1 MRLTLR
7 TLLAYLDDRLAP
19 QQAREIGQK
28 LTTSPFATELADRIR
43 SVVRRRRLAKESA
56 GQKNIDANLI
66 AEYLDDQLTP
76 ELVALIE
83 KEILTS
89 DHSLAEVAATH
100 QIIGSLNDPVD
111 IAEPLKERLLRLGP
125 QPEGDDGAEQSAA
138 AKAEWTPL
146 EAQNV
151 KQKRSPMLLLGAM
164 VLGWLILVAT
174 DSNLF
179 RGSGSGDTGD
189 GEEQLL
195 AGGPA
200 DPIDLVDG
208 GDPDNPSA
216 DSAADPDAGK
226 PETDTPDAGPLA
238 QQRPNSENG
247 SPTNTG
253 EPAAGPIASADNMP
267 EKTTTSGQPGT
278 ATEPPVV
285 VDTNTDPQTPIG
297 EPDPAATTTEP
308 PAAGPN
314 RGDDAPPVV
323 YNVDDPYRMFMK
335 YNPQPAVWSWVAPEV
350 KTSGWNSQVRGNLLA
365 LPHPFHASVAVLDAG
380 WLATVRGQSIVR
392 FADDG
397 SGVELVDGGIVLQ
410 SAQAE
415 ARRPFVVTTGGL
427 TFELDLPEDG
437 RRVAVQV
444 AAAVLPV
451 GAEGVAE
458 EQSTFLPGG
467 RVTFITVFAADTQT
481 TMRVNG
487 QEVSLPTGTMSTWRS
502 DAQPAAPVAAA
513 MPDWIF
519 SVSEPDTDST
529 RELLMDVA
537 TTFQKSPSVTDS
549 YDELLDSR
557 NPMMAEYAVS
567 IPALIRELDSL
578 CEILLNSEQSG
589 VRLAAIDGLQY
600 AMTTSPG
607 AMDQVSKV
615 LRTRLTAD
623 ETSEAVRLLMGISPV
638 EAEDRFMS
646 EWLVSMLENSRASMR
661 ELAIVNLE
669 RLTGTREGFQ
679 TDDEATRRGSSVRR
693 WRRRL
698 SRNDGRLL
706 TPQG

>member
-19 QQAREIGQK
+19 QQAKEIGQK

-125 QPEGDDGAEQSAA
+125 QAEGDEDTDQSPR
-138 AKAEWTPL
+138 AKTDWTPL

-151 KQKRSPMLLLGAM
+151 RQKRSPMLLLGAM

-179 RGSGSGDTGD
+179 RGTVTPATGD
-189 GEEQLL
+189 GEKQLL

-208 GDPDNPSA
+208 AGAQDAARA
-216 DSAADPDAGK
+216 DG
-226 PETDTPDAGPLA
+226 
-238 QQRPNSENG
+238 
-247 SPTNTG
+247 
-253 EPAAGPIASADNMP
+253 AAGNP
-267 EKTTTSGQPGT
+267 EP
-278 ATEPPVV
+278 
-285 VDTNTDPQTPIG
+285 DPQTPQ
-297 EPDPAATTTEP
+297 EPDTAMSPEPDIGPADPGERIATEDNVPERNGQPEQPGTTTEP
-308 PAAGPN
+308 PAVVETNTDPQMPITEPGPDMVAADPPIVDP
-314 RGDDAPPVV
+314 GTAEDAPPVV

-335 YNPQPAVWSWVAPEV
+335 YNAEPAVWSWVAPEV
-350 KTSGWNSQVRGNLLA
+350 KTSGWNGQVRGNLLG

-380 WLATVRGQSIVR
+380 WMATVRGQSLVR
-392 FADDG
+392 FADNG
-397 SGVELVDGGIVLQ
+397 SGVELLDGGLVLQ

-415 ARRPFVVTTGGL
+415 ASRPFVVQTGGL

-444 AAAVLPV
+444 AAAPLPV

-458 EQSTFLPGG
+458 EQTTFLPGG
-467 RVTFITVFAADTQT
+467 RVTFITVFAADTQA

-487 QEVSLPTGTMSTWRS
+487 QQVTLPTGTMVTWRS
-502 DAQPAAPVAAA
+502 DAQAPAPVAAA
-513 MPDWIF
+513 TPDWIF

-537 TTFQKSPSVTDS
+537 TTFQKSPSITDS

-578 CEILLNSEQSG
+578 CEILLNSDQSG

-607 AMDQVSKV
+607 AMDEVSKV

-638 EAEDRFMS
+638 EAEDRFVS

-706 TPQG
+706 TPPG